1 MITITIDGK
10 EYQVNKGIL
19 LEDIAKKNMVSVTG
33 ERLYSPM

>member
-1 MITITIDGK
+1 MITITIDEK

-19 LEDIAKKNMVSVTG
+19 LEDIAKNMVSVTG